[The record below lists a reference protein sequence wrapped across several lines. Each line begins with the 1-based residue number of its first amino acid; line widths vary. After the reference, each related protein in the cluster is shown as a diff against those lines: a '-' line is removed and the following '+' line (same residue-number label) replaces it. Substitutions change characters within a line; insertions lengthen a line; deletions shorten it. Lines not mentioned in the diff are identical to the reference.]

1 MGKLQLIEN
10 DPYLA
15 AFEDVLNR
23 RHDKIL
29 SKKQEILKDST
40 NLAEFANGH
49 NYFGCQKTKD
59 SWIFREWAP
68 NATSIRLAGDKMG
81 WENPVSG
88 YSFTNIQNGVWEL
101 ILPLD
106 KLCHSDEYKLLI
118 CWPGGEGYRLSPW
131 SLRVVQDSESK
142 LFTEQIWDPEYQYT
156 WKFKSPD
163 FSDMKPLLIYEAHVG
178 MSSEKEEVSNFNVF
192 ADKILPRIAKS
203 GYNTIQLMAIQEHP
217 YYGSFGYHVSNLF
230 AVSSR
235 FGTPE
240 DLKLLIDTAHELGL
254 KVIMDLVHSHAVK
267 NILEGPGLF
276 DGIPGMFF
284 HSDHRRE
291 HPAWDSFCYDYGR
304 NETLHFLLSNC
315 KFWLDEYHF
324 DGFRFDGITS
334 MLYFDHGLEKSFD
347 SYEQYFDQ
355 GVDED
360 ATTYLG
366 LCNILI
372 KELNKN
378 AISIAEDMSG
388 MPGLAAQIADGGLG
402 FDFRLAMGIP
412 DFWIRLIKEK
422 TDEEWNVSEIFHE
435 LTNHRKDEQ
444 VISYAESHDQA
455 MVGDKTIIFRLADK
469 EMYTHMSIQTPNLV
483 VDRALALHKMIR
495 LVTLGTNGGGYLNFM
510 GNEFGHPEWIDF
522 PREGNNWSYQ
532 YARRQWNLA
541 DNPNLKYQYLNKF
554 DQELLRIF
562 NLAEDIK
569 PNEPELLLSNEND
582 QVLAFKRGNYILIFN
597 FNPSKSFTDYGI
609 PGYPADYQII
619 LSTDKEEYG
628 GFKQI
633 NTEIL
638 LESVPITDKS
648 SNYQIMTYLPSR
660 TAMILKMIPTP
671 GIR

>member
-1 MGKLQLIEN
+1 MSKLQLIEN

-15 AFEDVLNR
+15 AFEDVLDR
-23 RHDKIL
+23 RHNKIL
-29 SKKQEILKDST
+29 SKKKEILQDAE

-49 NYFGCQKTKD
+49 HFFGCQKTKN
-59 SWIFREWAP
+59 SWVFREWAP
-68 NATSIRLAGDKMG
+68 NATSIHLAGEKMG
-81 WENPVSG
+81 WENPATE
-88 YSFTNIQNGVWEL
+88 YSFSNKGNGIWEL

-106 KLCHSDEYKLLI
+106 KLHHLDEYKLLI

-131 SLRVVQDSESK
+131 SWRVVQNPDNKEFS
-142 LFTEQIWDPEYQYT
+142 EQIWDPGYQHT
-156 WKFKSPD
+156 WKSNSPV
-163 FSDMKPLLIYEAHVG
+163 FPNSKPLLIYEAHVG
-178 MSSEKEEVSNFNVF
+178 MSSEKAEVSSFNEF
-192 ADKILPRIAKS
+192 TKDILPRIAKS

-240 DLKLLIDTAHELGL
+240 ELKLLIDTAHELGL

-372 KELNKN
+372 KELNMN

-388 MPGLAAQIADGGLG
+388 MPGLAAQFKDGGLG

-435 LTNHRKDEQ
+435 LTNHRQDEQ

-455 MVGDKTIIFRLADK
+455 LVGDKTIIFRLADK

-495 LVTLGTNGGGYLNFM
+495 LATLGTNGGGYLNFI

-541 DNPNLKYQYLNKF
+541 DNKDLKYQYLNKF
-554 DQELLRIF
+554 DQEILRIF

-569 PNEPELLLSNEND
+569 TNKPELLLSNEND

-609 PGYPADYQII
+609 PGHPADYQII
-619 LSTDKEEYG
+619 LSTDNTEYG
-628 GFKQI
+628 GFNQI
-633 NTEIL
+633 NTDVL
-638 LESVPITDKS
+638 LESVPISDKS
-648 SNYQIMTYLPSR
+648 SNYQIMTYLPCR